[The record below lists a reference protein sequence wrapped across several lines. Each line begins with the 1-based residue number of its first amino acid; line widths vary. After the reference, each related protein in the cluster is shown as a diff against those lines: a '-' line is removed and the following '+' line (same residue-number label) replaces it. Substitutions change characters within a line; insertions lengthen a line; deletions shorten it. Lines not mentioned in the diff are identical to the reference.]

1 MMSYTATKEEQKY
14 NRNTDSRN
22 IGVRGKGYYKL
33 FRFKNDRSG
42 ETNRDFSNML
52 QDGFIYG
59 AFKVTQ
65 GRGKLDCIDE
75 GMTIMRAV
83 AGLFWKT
90 FVDKTEKN
98 EMDFYNF
105 FEMILVLM
113 DRCDYHSTI

>member
-1 MMSYTATKEEQKY
+1 MVKALFLVSFIVSQLLMTETKAFQYATDQPGIEVNKKHW
-14 NRNTDSRN
+14 N
-22 IGVRGKGYYKL
+22 IQ
-33 FRFKNDRSG
+33 KNDRSG

-98 EMDFYNF
+98 EMD
-105 FEMILVLM
+105 
-113 DRCDYHSTI
+113 